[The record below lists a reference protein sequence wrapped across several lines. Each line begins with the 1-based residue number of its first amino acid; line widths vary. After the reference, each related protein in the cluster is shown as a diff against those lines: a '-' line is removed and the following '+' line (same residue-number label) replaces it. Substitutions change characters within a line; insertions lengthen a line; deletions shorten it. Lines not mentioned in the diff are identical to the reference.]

1 MKGIETITRR
11 IDEEMQA
18 EIDGILAEAGKQ
30 AAAATARWQAQADSE
45 AAQRKARNEKAG
57 AEHEERLVSVAQME
71 SRKVLLAAKQ
81 EMVERAFSLALDK
94 LCDLPE
100 EQAAAVAADLLVR
113 AAPDGVGAAVF
124 SPRDRDRVGAA
135 AVAEANRR
143 LAGKLTLSP
152 ETRNIR
158 GGFILSRGDVEVN
171 CTFETLVRLRK
182 GEMSGEVAKL
192 LFPEG

>member
-11 IDEEMQA
+11 IDQEMQA

-30 AAAATARWQAQADSE
+30 AAAVTARWKAQADSE
-45 AAQRKARNEKAG
+45 AAQRKAKNEKAG

-71 SRKVLLAAKQ
+71 SRKVLLSAKQ

-100 EQAAAVAADLLVR
+100 EQYIAAAADLLVR
-113 AAPDGVGAAVF
+113 AAPDGVGTAVF
-124 SPRDRDRVGAA
+124 SEKDRERVGAA

-143 LAGKLTLSP
+143 LSGKLTLSP
-152 ETRNIR
+152 ESRNIR

-192 LFPEG
+192 LFPEA

>member
-11 IDEEMQA
+11 IDQEMQA

-30 AAAATARWQAQADSE
+30 AAAVTTRWQAQADSE

-71 SRKVLLAAKQ
+71 SRKVLLAARQ

-94 LCDLPE
+94 LCGLPE
-100 EQAAAVAADLLVR
+100 ERYIAVAADLLVR
-113 AAPDGVGAAVF
+113 AAPDGVGAVVF
-124 SPRDRDRVGAA
+124 SEKDRERVGAA

-143 LAGKLTLSP
+143 LSGKLTLSP

-158 GGFILSRGDVEVN
+158 GGFILSKGDVEVN

-192 LFPEG
+192 LFPES

>member
-30 AAAATARWQAQADSE
+30 AAAVTARWQAQADSE
-45 AAQRKARNEKAG
+45 AAQRKTKNEKAG

-71 SRKVLLAAKQ
+71 SRKVLLSAKQ

-100 EQAAAVAADLLVR
+100 EQYIAVAADLLVR
-113 AAPDGVGAAVF
+113 AAPDGKGAVVF
-124 SPRDRDRVGAA
+124 SEKDRERVGAA

-143 LAGKLTLSP
+143 LSGKLTLSP
-152 ETRNIR
+152 ESRNIR
-158 GGFILSRGDVEVN
+158 GGFILSKGDVEVN

>member
-1 MKGIETITRR
+1 MWSSRPIPLRRGGEFTQELDVYDGVVR
-11 IDEEMQA
+11 IDARGSGVQA
-18 EIDGILAEAGKQ
+18 HLEVFIDK
-30 AAAATARWQAQADSE
+30 AADVLYVSGRSDVPVRAKATYQNWRT
-45 AAQRKARNEKAG
+45 
-57 AEHEERLVSVAQME
+57 
-71 SRKVLLAAKQ
+71 SRPAPEQDL
-81 EMVERAFSLALDK
+81 FSLALEK

-100 EQAAAVAADLLVR
+100 EQYIAVAADLLVR

-124 SPRDRDRVGAA
+124 SPKDRDRVGAA

-143 LAGKLTLSP
+143 LAGKLSLSP

-192 LFPEG
+192 LFPEA

>member
-30 AAAATARWQAQADSE
+30 AAAVTARWKAQADSE

-81 EMVERAFSLALDK
+81 EMVERAFGLALDR
-94 LCDLPE
+94 LWDLPE

-113 AAPDGVGAAVF
+113 AAPDGVGAVVF
-124 SPRDRDRVGAA
+124 SEKDRERVGAA

-143 LAGKLTLSP
+143 LSGKLTLSP

>member
-11 IDEEMQA
+11 INEEMQA

-30 AAAATARWQAQADSE
+30 AAAVKERWQAQADSE

-100 EQAAAVAADLLVR
+100 EQYISVAADLLVR
-113 AAPDGVGAAVF
+113 AAPDGMGAVVF
-124 SPRDRDRVGAA
+124 SEKDRERVGAA

-143 LAGKLTLSP
+143 LSGKLTLSP
-152 ETRNIR
+152 ESRNIR